1 MTDLFSTPTDTSRL
15 RDAVVLVTGGASGL
29 GRATCFALAEAGA
42 AVVVADLNPDAGEAV
57 AADVGGSFVR
67 CDVSSLEDNEA
78 MVSFALSEH
87 GRLDHA
93 FLNAGVT
100 TGCGVAEDFDLAKYR
115 RAMGANLDGVVFG
128 THAVLGALRS
138 AGRGGSIVATA
149 SLAGLVGM
157 PLDPLYSANKHAVVG
172 FTRAMGPSYVG
183 EGIRF
188 NAVCPGFAES
198 QIIADAREALVAA
211 GFEIIPAENVAAT
224 VVRLM
229 AGDMSGECWFIQP
242 RREPGPFK
250 FRNVPGPGDRATL

>member
-1 MTDLFSTPTDTSRL
+1 MTDLFDSPTDTSSL
-15 RDAVVLVTGGASGL
+15 HDAVVLVTGGASGL

-42 AVVVADLNPDAGEAV
+42 SVVVADLAEDAGRAV
-57 AADVGGSFVR
+57 ASDVGGAFVR
-67 CDVSSLEDNEA
+67 ADVSSLEDNLA
-78 MVSFALSEH
+78 MVDFVVSEF

-93 FLNAGVT
+93 YLNAGVA
-100 TGCGVAEDFDLAKYR
+100 TGCGVADDFSLELYR

-128 THAVLGALRS
+128 AHAVLGALRG
-138 AGRGGSIVATA
+138 AGSGGSIVATA
-149 SLAGLVGM
+149 SLAGLLGM

-172 FTRAMGPSYVG
+172 LTRALGPAYVE
-183 EGIRF
+183 EGIRV

-224 VVRLM
+224 VLRLM
-229 AGDMSGECWFIQP
+229 TGEMSGECWFIQP

-250 FRNVPGPGDRATL
+250 FRGVPGPGDRATL

>member
-1 MTDLFSTPTDTSRL
+1 MSDLFSTPTDTSSL

-42 AVVVADLNPDAGEAV
+42 TVVVADLSADAGEAV
-57 AADVGGSFVR
+57 AADVGGAFVR
-67 CDVSSLEDNEA
+67 CDVSSMEDNEA
-78 MVSFALSEH
+78 MVAFTLERY

-93 FLNAGVT
+93 YLNAGVS
-100 TGCGVAEDFDLAKYR
+100 TGCGVADDFSLEKYR

-128 THAVLGALRS
+128 AHVVLGALRS
-138 AGRGGSIVATA
+138 AGTGGSIVATA

-157 PLDPLYSANKHAVVG
+157 PLDPIYTANKHAVVG
-172 FTRAMGPSYVG
+172 LARALGPAYTD

-198 QIIADAREALVAA
+198 NIIADTRESLIEA
-211 GFEIIPAENVAAT
+211 GFEIIPAESVAAT

-229 AGDMSGECWFIQP
+229 AGDMTGECWYVQP

-250 FRNVPGPGDRATL
+250 FRGVPGPGDRADD